1 MVKIR
6 YYAGSYSMSGFLWGF
21 SPEAVAL
28 MESCAYPESSPN
40 VVIMRFW
47 LDMASVADV
56 LSTGEDSV
64 AFTSNYGRLLKLV
77 DRADLGSVGD
87 EP

>member
-1 MVKIR
+1 MVKTWLSR
-6 YYAGSYSMSGFLWGF
+6 PGNSTGCYSTICWILRG
-21 SPEAVAL
+21 
-28 MESCAYPESSPN
+28 SPN
-40 VVIMRFW
+40 VVIMSIW

-56 LSTGEDSV
+56 LSTGEDSIGF
-64 AFTSNYGRLLKLV
+64 ASNNGRLLKLV